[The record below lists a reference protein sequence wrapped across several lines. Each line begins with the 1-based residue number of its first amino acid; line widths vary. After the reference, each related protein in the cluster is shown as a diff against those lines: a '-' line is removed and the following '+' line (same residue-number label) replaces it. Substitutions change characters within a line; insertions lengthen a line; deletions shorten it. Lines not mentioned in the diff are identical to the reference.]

1 MYLAGELAVLRQLLF
16 KLSSWILLKMMSWWF
31 LGQVRNWVIWGK
43 KLGHLAKS
51 AEKRINTSG
60 HIFEAII
67 MNLAQN
73 VCLDDF

>member
-1 MYLAGELAVLRQLLF
+1 MYPAGELAVLRQLLF

-31 LGQVRNWVIWGK
+31 LGQVRNWVTSGQ
-43 KLGHLAKS
+43 KLGHRTKP